1 MSVGIGVS
9 ERYEPDLH
17 PAQAGPEVL
26 SDLVSPAEGR
36 RELRVARRRRQRIS
50 VACVVL
56 VAACTAGTLLL
67 VALAR

>member
-17 PAQAGPEVL
+17 PAHAGPEVL
-26 SDLVSPAEGR
+26 SDPVSPAEGR
-36 RELRVARRRRQRIS
+36 RELRVARRRRRRIT
-50 VACVVL
+50 VACALL
-56 VAACTAGTLLL
+56 VAACTAVTLLL